1 MKFKTKHAVSLLV
14 AAGIGLTTAAAW
26 SAETL
31 QDVLKRRN
39 LSQQDLLAAAKTY
52 VPTGKRDEFVTF
64 SSGGQS
70 GQVIVYGVPSMRI
83 LKYIGVFTPEPWQGY
98 GFDESS
104 KAVLDQGKIDGKS
117 ITWGDTHHPA
127 ISETNG
133 EYDGQYLF
141 INDKANPRLAV
152 IDLRD
157 FETKQIVV
165 NPIYKSEHGGAFV
178 TPNTDYVIE
187 AAQYP
192 APLENKKFYPLEEMN
207 DKYRGGVTY
216 WKFDRKEGRIKP
228 KESFSF
234 ELPPYWQ
241 DLSDAGKGPSD
252 GWAFTN
258 SFCSERY
265 VGGIEKGRPPYE
277 AGCSAK
283 DTDYLHVMNWKKA
296 AELVKAGKAKVING
310 HNVIPIEVAVK
321 EGILFLIPEPKSPHG
336 VDVTPDGKLIIVAGK
351 LDSHVSVYSFDKIQ
365 AAIKAGKF
373 ESKDP
378 YGIPVIALQ
387 DAVHVQV
394 ALGLGPLH
402 TQYDSKPCIAYTSL
416 YVDSQVAKWN
426 YCEGKVL
433 DKLSVH
439 YNIGHLMTMEGDST
453 KPAGRYLVAL
463 NKLAIDRFV
472 PVGPLHPQNHQLID
486 ISNDKMQL
494 LYDMPLPLGEPHY
507 AVSIAAE
514 KLKPG
519 VRYKV
524 GTDSRTDKDHPG
536 KTLAGQEKTVRK
548 GNKLEV
554 FGTLIRSHITPE
566 TIEAEVGDEIVI
578 HLTNLERAQDETH
591 GFTVSTYNTHASIEP
606 GKTVTVKFKADKE
619 GVYPYYCT
627 EFCSAL
633 HLEMMGY
640 LLVKPKGWKPGKLA
654 AEKAIYT
661 KADYDKQVKKIAD
674 TQAVID
680 SVVKFITSVNYKDF
694 PDVVAMVED
703 ATDQLG
709 KIPAAKAKHEE
720 AAKKGDW
727 QNATLWAEQVWQY
740 QVKTADL
747 GLRAKT
753 YLEQRGAKP
762 TAAAK

>member
-1 MKFKTKHAVSLLV
+1 MKKFNKQATTLLL
-14 AAGIGLTTAAAW
+14 AAGMGLAATAW
-26 SAETL
+26 SADSL
-31 QDVLKRRN
+31 QDVLKARG

-52 VPTGKRDEFVTF
+52 VPTGKRDEFVAF

-70 GQVIVYGVPSMRI
+70 GQVIVYAIPSMRI

-104 KAVLDQGKIDGKS
+104 KNVLKQGRIDGKD

-133 EYDGQYLF
+133 EYDGQFLF

-165 NPIYKSEHGGAFV
+165 NPIFKSEHGGAFV
-178 TPNTDYVIE
+178 TSNTEYVME
-187 AAQYP
+187 AAQYA
-192 APLENKKFYPLEEMN
+192 APLENKKFYPLEEFN
-207 DKYRGGVTY
+207 EKYRGGVTY
-216 WKFDRKEGRIKP
+216 WKFDRKEGRIDTK
-228 KESFSF
+228 KSFSL
-234 ELPPYWQ
+234 ELPPYSQ
-241 DLSDAGKGPSD
+241 DLSDLGKGPSD
-252 GWAFTN
+252 GWSFTN

-283 DTDYLHVMNWKKA
+283 DTDYLHVINWKKA
-296 AELVKAGKAKVING
+296 AELVAQGKAKKING
-310 HNVIPIEVAVK
+310 HDVLMMETSIK
-321 EGILFLIPEPKSPHG
+321 EGVLFLIPEPKSPHG
-336 VDVTPDGKLIIVAGK
+336 VDVTPDGKFLTVAGK
-351 LDSHVSVYSFDKIQ
+351 LDTHVSVYSFEKIM

-378 YGIPVIALQ
+378 YGIPVIAMK
-387 DAVHVQV
+387 DALHTQV

-402 TQYDSKPCIAYTSL
+402 TQYDSKPCVAYTSL

-426 YCEGKVL
+426 FCEGKVL
-433 DKLSVH
+433 DKISVH

-453 KPAGRYLVAL
+453 KPAGKYLVAL

-486 ISNDKMQL
+486 ISGDKMQL

-507 AVSIAAE
+507 VVAIDAK
-514 KLKPG
+514 KLKPA

-524 GTDSRTDKDHPG
+524 GTDSRTDKPHPG
-536 KTLAGQEKTVRK
+536 AVRAGEEKTVKK
-548 GNKLEV
+548 GNKVEV
-554 FGTLIRSHITPE
+554 FATLIRSHITPE
-566 TIEAEVGDEIVI
+566 TIEVEVGDEVTIN
-578 HLTNLERAQDETH
+578 LTNLERAQDETH
-591 GFTVSTYNTHASIEP
+591 GFTVSTYNVHASVEP
-606 GKTVTVKFKADKE
+606 GKTVAVKFKADKE

-640 LLVKPKGWKPGKLA
+640 MLVKPKGWKPSAKKELA
-654 AEKAIYT
+654 KGSYT
-661 KADYDKQVKKIAD
+661 EADYKATVKKVAD
-674 TQAVID
+674 TQAIID
-680 SVVKFITSVNYKDF
+680 SVVAYITSVNYKDF

-703 ATDQLG
+703 AFDQLG
-709 KIPAAKAKHEE
+709 KTKGLKEKHEGF
-720 AAKKGDW
+720 AAKKDW
-727 QNATLWAEQVWQY
+727 ENANLWAEQIWQY

-753 YLEQRGAKP
+753 YLEQNGAK
-762 TAAAK
+762 KVK

>member
-1 MKFKTKHAVSLLV
+1 MNNTKKLLALTV
-14 AAGIGLTTAAAW
+14 MTAIGASAIAAE
-26 SAETL
+26 SL
-31 QDVLKRRN
+31 QDVMKRRG
-39 LSQQDLLAAAKTY
+39 LGQQDLLAAAKTY
-52 VPTGKRDEFVTF
+52 VPTGKRDDFIAF

-83 LKYIGVFTPEPWQGY
+83 LKYLAVFTPEPWQGY
-98 GFDESS
+98 GFDEES
-104 KAVLDQGKIDGKS
+104 KKVLKGGAMDGKD

-127 ISETNG
+127 MSETDG
-133 EYDGQYLF
+133 KYDGQFLF

-165 NPIYKSEHGGAFV
+165 NPVFQSEHGGAFV
-178 TPNTDYVIE
+178 TPNSDWVIE
-187 AAQYP
+187 ASQYS
-192 APLENKKFYPLEEMN
+192 APLGGKFSPLERFNE
-207 DKYRGGVTY
+207 DFRGGVTY
-216 WKFDRKEGRIKP
+216 WKFDRKKGRIVP
-228 KESFSF
+228 EESFSF
-234 ELPPYWQ
+234 ELPPYAQ

-258 SFCSERY
+258 SFCTERY

-283 DTDYLHVMNWKKA
+283 DTDFLHVMNWKKA
-296 AELVKAGKAKVING
+296 AELVKAGKAKKING
-310 HNVIPIEVAVK
+310 HNVIMMDTAIK

-336 VDVTPDGKLIIVAGK
+336 VDVTPNGKFLVVAGK
-351 LDSHVSVYSFDKIQ
+351 LDTHVSVYSFEKIQ
-365 AAIKAGKF
+365 TAIKAGKF
-373 ESKDP
+373 EGKDP
-378 YGIPVIALQ
+378 YGIPIIALK
-387 DAVHVQV
+387 DAIEKQVQ
-394 ALGLGPLH
+394 LGLGPLH

-439 YNIGHLMTMEGDST
+439 YNIGHLMTMEGDSVDPQG
-453 KPAGRYLVAL
+453 KYLVAL
-463 NKLAIDRFV
+463 NKLAIDRFN

-507 AVSIAAE
+507 VVGIAAN

-524 GTDSRTDKDHPG
+524 GTNSRTDAPHPG
-536 KTLAGQEKTVRK
+536 AVKAGEEKTVRK
-548 GNKLEV
+548 GSKVEV

-566 TIEAEVGDEIVI
+566 TIEVNEGDEVTIN
-578 HLTNLERAQDETH
+578 LTNLERAEDETH
-591 GFTVSTYNTHASIEP
+591 GFTVSKYNVHASIEP
-606 GKTVTVKFKADKE
+606 GKTVSVKFKADKA
-619 GVYPYYCT
+619 GVFPYYCT

-640 LLVKPKGWKPGKLA
+640 LMVKPKGYKA
-654 AEKAIYT
+654 AAVTEIKDNYT
-661 KADYDKQVKKIAD
+661 KADYDKQYKTCVD

-680 SVVKFITSVNYKDF
+680 SVVGYITSVNYKDF
-694 PDVVAMVED
+694 PEVVAMVED
-703 ATDQLG
+703 ATAQLERA
-709 KIPAAKAKHEE
+709 KEPKEKMEAAAK
-720 AAKKGDW
+720 GQDW
-727 QNATLWAEQVWQY
+727 GKATLWAGQWWQF
-740 QVKTADL
+740 QVKAADI

-753 YLEQRGAKP
+753 FLEQHGAKK
-762 TAAAK
+762 AK